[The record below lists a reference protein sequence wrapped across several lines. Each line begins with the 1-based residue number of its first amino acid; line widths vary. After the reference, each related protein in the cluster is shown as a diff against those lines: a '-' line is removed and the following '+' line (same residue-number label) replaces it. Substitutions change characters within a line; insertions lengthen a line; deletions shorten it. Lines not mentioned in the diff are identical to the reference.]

1 MKIMATKP
9 RIQYQAQERP
19 LALDNDAA
27 IVRKK
32 VNKTT
37 FVNWANKT
45 ELTDFIDA
53 LYVHPLSDTYLY
65 VICQCGTEYPYTT
78 KANVP
83 SSNVTCSC
91 GRKIIEYG
99 S

>member
-1 MKIMATKP
+1 MATKP
-9 RIQYQAQERP
+9 RIQYKADERP
-19 LALDNDAA
+19 LTLDDNSA
-27 IVRKK
+27 IVKRR

-37 FVNWANKT
+37 FVNWENKT
-45 ELTDFIDA
+45 ELTNFIDT
-53 LYVHPLSDTYLY
+53 LYVHPQSDTYLY
-65 VICQCGTEYPYTT
+65 VICQCGIEYPYVN

-91 GRKIIEYG
+91 GRKVIEYG